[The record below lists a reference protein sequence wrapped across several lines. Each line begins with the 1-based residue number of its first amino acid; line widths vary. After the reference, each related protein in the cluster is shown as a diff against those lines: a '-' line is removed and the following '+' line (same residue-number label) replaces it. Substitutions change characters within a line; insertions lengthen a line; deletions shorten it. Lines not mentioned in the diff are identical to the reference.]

1 LEVEMLWIVATVVFA
16 VIVVVA
22 IVLRRRDE
30 PETLPA
36 RRDDRGG
43 WIDGT
48 RLTRSGNTLILIG
61 IPVIWAVWTLVA
73 SVHMIGAGHIGVI
86 YTFSDVTGQV
96 GAGLQTTAPWQSVR
110 VASTQVQ
117 RETFLKIDSFSEE
130 TQDVFITATLNYEV
144 SPTAIQELYRNV
156 GPGWFDRLVE
166 SRVLQIF
173 KDTTVRYKSVE
184 IAPARDEI
192 RRDVRDRLRNE
203 LQGFSIDV
211 VDLLIDNIDFRPE
224 FKEAIERKQIAT
236 QDAQTAQNRVA
247 EAKFKAQQQV
257 ETAKGEAQSVL
268 VRAQS
273 QARANRLLS
282 QSLTERVVRYE
293 AVQKLAPNVQTILL
307 PSDAGFL
314 LPNFLQQARTAT
326 P

>member
-1 LEVEMLWIVATVVFA
+1 MLWIVGTIVLA
-16 VIVVVA
+16 VIVVIA
-22 IVLRRRDE
+22 IVQRRQSQ

-36 RRDDRGG
+36 RQGEGG
-43 WIDGT
+43 LLDLGHWSRT
-48 RLTRSGNTLILIG
+48 ANTAILVIVPLIW
-61 IPVIWAVWTLVA
+61 VIWTLLA
-73 SVHMIGAGHIGVI
+73 SVHLVEAGHVGVV
-86 YTFSDVTGQV
+86 YTFGDVTGQV

-117 RETFLKIDSFSEE
+117 RETFPKIDAFSEE

-144 SPTAIQELYRNV
+144 SPNAIQDLYRNV
-156 GPGWFDRLVE
+156 GPSWFDRLVE

-173 KDTTVRYKSVE
+173 KDTTVRYKSVQ
-184 IAPARDEI
+184 IAPAREEI
-192 RRDVRDRLRNE
+192 RRAVRDRLRAE
-203 LQGFSIDV
+203 LEGFSIDV

-247 EAKFKAQQQV
+247 ESKFKAQQQV
-257 ETAKGEAQSVL
+257 ETAKGQALSVL
-268 VRAQS
+268 VRARA
-273 QARANRLLS
+273 QAKANKLLS

-293 AVQKLAPNVQTILL
+293 AVQKLAPNISTILL

-314 LPNFLQQARTAT
+314 LPNLVT
-326 P
+326 PAKK

>member
-1 LEVEMLWIVATVVFA
+1 MLWIVATVVFA
-16 VIVVVA
+16 VIVAVA
-22 IVLRRRDE
+22 IFLRRSDT

-36 RRDDRGG
+36 RRDERGG
-43 WIDGT
+43 FLDEARLSRTGT
-48 RLTRSGNTLILIG
+48 TAILIG
-61 IPVIWAVWTLVA
+61 IPVLWAAWTLFA
-73 SVHMIGAGHIGVI
+73 SVHLIEAGHVGVI
-86 YTFSDVTGQV
+86 YTFGDVTGQV
-96 GAGLQTTAPWQSVR
+96 GAGFQTTAPWQSVR

-117 RETFLKIDSFSEE
+117 RETFPKIDSFSEE
-130 TQDVFITATLNYEV
+130 TQDVFITATVNYEV
-144 SPTAIQELYRNV
+144 SPNAIQELYRNV
-156 GPGWFDRLVE
+156 GPSWFDRLVE

-184 IAPARDEI
+184 IAPAREEI
-192 RRDVRDRLRNE
+192 RRAVRDRLREE

-247 EAKFKAQQQV
+247 EARFKADQQV

-268 VRAQS
+268 VRAQA

-314 LPNFLQQARTAT
+314 LPQLLQPPKNTT

>member
-1 LEVEMLWIVATVVFA
+1 MLWILATVVFT
-16 VIVVVA
+16 VIVVIA
-22 IVLRRRDE
+22 IVARRRDHA
-30 PETLPA
+30 PETLPVRHGA
-36 RRDDRGG
+36 DDGRFDSDRIGR
-43 WIDGT
+43 T
-48 RLTRSGNTLILIG
+48 ANTAILIG
-61 IPVIWAVWTLVA
+61 VPVIWVAWTIFA
-73 SVHMIGAGHIGVI
+73 SVHMVEAGHIGVV
-86 YTFSDVTGQV
+86 YTFGDVTGQV
-96 GAGLQTTAPWQSVR
+96 EAGLQTTAPWQAVR

-117 RETFLKIDSFSEE
+117 RETFQKIDAFSEE

-144 SPTAIQELYRNV
+144 SPDAIQELYRNV
-156 GPGWFDRLVE
+156 GPSWFDRLVE

-173 KDTTVRYKSVE
+173 KDATVAYKSVQ
-184 IAPARDEI
+184 IAPAREEI
-192 RRDVRDRLRNE
+192 RTTVRSRLRAE
-203 LQGFSIDV
+203 LQPFSIDV

-247 EAKFKAQQQV
+247 EARFKAQQQV

-268 VRAQS
+268 VRAQA

-282 QSLTERVVRYE
+282 QSLTERIVRYE
-293 AVQKLAPNVQTILL
+293 AVQKLAPNVSTILL

-314 LPNFLQQARTAT
+314 LPNFLKPTS